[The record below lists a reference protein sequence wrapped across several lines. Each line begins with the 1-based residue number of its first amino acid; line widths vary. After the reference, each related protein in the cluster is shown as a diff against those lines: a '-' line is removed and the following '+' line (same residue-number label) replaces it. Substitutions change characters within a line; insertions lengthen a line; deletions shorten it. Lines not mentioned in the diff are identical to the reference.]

1 MTLTTAY
8 LLGRDL
14 DAAYRNILAGDDAFV
29 TPRLDSARERLERAV
44 ADGIKDY
51 EEAFVAYIRAEIES
65 YAAQAAALK
74 ETT

>member
-14 DAAYRNILAGDDAFV
+14 DAAYRSILAGDYAFV
-29 TPRLDSARERLERAV
+29 TAPLDSARERLERAV
-44 ADGIKDY
+44 VDGVKDY
-51 EEAFVAYIRAEIES
+51 EEAFVAYIRTEIKS
-65 YAAQAAALK
+65 YAAHAAALK